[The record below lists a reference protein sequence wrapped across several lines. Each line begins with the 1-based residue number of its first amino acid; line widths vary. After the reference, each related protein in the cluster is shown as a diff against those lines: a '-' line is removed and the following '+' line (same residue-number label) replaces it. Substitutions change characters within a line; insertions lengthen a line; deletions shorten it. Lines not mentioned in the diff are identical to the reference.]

1 MSADAV
7 PTDPNPSAFAL
18 TPQQVRFFETFGFV
32 RLPGL
37 FADDIGAISATF
49 DEAVRRIDTEGA
61 LSPEPPAD
69 YGDYGSMFADVKA
82 VVTHDHVHFGERRVI
97 LPMVVERNEPISYLT
112 TDPRVVG
119 VVHSLI
125 GQHYEAIGSDGNV
138 FSCDTA
144 WHCDIFQSP
153 LEQLHIKMF
162 LYLDRLDSDSGA
174 IRVIPGTNHWD
185 SPYAESLRGDLADHE
200 QIEERFGVAGDQIP
214 SWTVPNEPG
223 DLIVGAFRTIH
234 ATYGGAAGRRLIALS
249 FKEPAAAVARSA

>member
-1 MSADAV
+1 MSADAA
-7 PTDPNPSAFAL
+7 PAETDPDRSAFAL
-18 TPQQVRFFETFGFV
+18 TPQQVHFFETFGFV

-37 FADDIGAISATF
+37 FAEDIGAISTAF
-49 DEAVRRIDTEGA
+49 DEAARRATAEGTA
-61 LSPEPPAD
+61 SPEAPAD
-69 YGDYGSMFADVKA
+69 YGDYGSTFADVEA
-82 VVTHDHVHFGERRVI
+82 VVTHDHVHFGARRVI
-97 LPMVVERNEPISYLT
+97 LPMVVERNEPLAYLT

-125 GQHYEAIGSDGNV
+125 GPEYEAIGSDGNV

-153 LEQLHIKMF
+153 LEQLHVKLF

-185 SPYAESLRGDLADHE
+185 SPYAATLRRDLADHG
-200 QIEERFGVAGDQIP
+200 QVEERFGVAVDEVP

-234 ATYGGAAGRRLIALS
+234 ATYGGAPGRRLIALS
-249 FKEPAAAVARSA
+249 FKEPARP